1 VASTQDHHTR
11 TPPRPRAKENP
22 APRKRI
28 LVVDEEEDSNEELSD
43 QPSRKHPHASA
54 KISEDSNNISTDEE
68 GEPPAKW
75 ARQMAGED
83 HQVELLI
90 LL

>member
-1 VASTQDHHTR
+1 MTSTQDHHTR
-11 TPPRPRAKENP
+11 TPPRPRVKENP

-28 LVVDEEEDSNEELSD
+28 LVVDDSNEELSD
-43 QPSRKHPHASA
+43 QPSRKHPHAGT

-68 GEPPAKW
+68 GQPPPKW
-75 ARQMAGED
+75 ARQMADED
-83 HQVELLI
+83 CQVELLI